1 MLQSLILN
9 PWGSPLPG
17 AIECLINMILL
28 PSKAGFQLAEAKDKF
43 ENINNKMMVK
53 NTWGTMVL
61 IMVDEKKVLQI
72 YVA

>member
-1 MLQSLILN
+1 
-9 PWGSPLPG
+9 
-17 AIECLINMILL
+17 MILL